1 LDDAQVQLGIAVA
14 ALGVVW
20 YFSGA
25 EAMPSLSNFATRLGE
40 GFDFKLPLEKAESIP
55 VVGTVV
61 AATLGAKMNFVKT
74 LHGFNT
80 IVNTRG
86 SDGFW
91 LQNFANTL
99 LAGYAVTI
107 VPAILKG
114 GSPVA
119 EIFSADT
126 GFTGIWFFAI
136 WYLLNNN
143 VCPVNSDLWDTV
155 ADLGG
160 AALKTLMGF
169 ASLIFVSQA
178 VGGAVGE
185 PPKDM
190 FSNEWLAA
198 VACGLVAANANNYFP
213 FNKGFA
219 LQNGAAFAPVFWL
232 ASDGFA
238 AVDSVAALV
247 LGVFDHLIKDVY
259 VLAASDDK
267 AADGFAGR
275 YAGYAPGA
283 AANGVV
289 AGIFG
294 HHLGAFVLTLIA
306 LNFLVGGLI
315 RPHLPVATND
325 GFDVFGVVGKFAGF
339 LKL

>member
-20 YFSGA
+20 YFSGT

-114 GSPVA
+114 GSPVDA
-119 EIFSADT
+119 IFSADT

-178 VGGAVGE
+178 VGGAVGGPQE
-185 PPKDM
+185 M

-247 LGVFDHLIKDVY
+247 LGVFDHLIKDVF
-259 VLAASDDK
+259 VLAASDED
-267 AADGFAGR
+267 AAEGFAGL
-275 YAGYAPGA
+275 YAHYAPGA